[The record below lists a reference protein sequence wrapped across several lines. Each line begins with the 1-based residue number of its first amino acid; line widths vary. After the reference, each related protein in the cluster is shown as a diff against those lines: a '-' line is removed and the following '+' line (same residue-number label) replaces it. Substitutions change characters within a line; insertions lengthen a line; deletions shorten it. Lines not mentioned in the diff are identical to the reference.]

1 MDQGRGVEKPSE
13 IQYLKKSTN
22 LWPAQLWHDGHH
34 ELLQDRIWMWHT
46 LSLFLPFLALCFFT
60 SKIQCSRLWTF
71 FHHHRCRHVR
81 HHHQKSLSVQG
92 WNLQQRENATAQ
104 VTCASRAWQET
115 HIEPIGPITPKLCS
129 CSLQSSDCH
138 CHCLS
143 DSHCHSVFVIISSS
157 PIGCHCL
164 NISDIVWL
172 SMSLFFS
179 VYDVCLHLGL
189 FIWEEV
195 SLQLQW
201 FREHTLF

>member
-104 VTCASRAWQET
+104 VLLAQVGLGRKRILSQLVQSRPNSVAV
-115 HIEPIGPITPKLCS
+115 
-129 CSLQSSDCH
+129 H
-138 CHCLS
+138 CNRLI
-143 DSHCHSVFVIISSS
+143 VIVI
-157 PIGCHCL
+157 
-164 NISDIVWL
+164 
-172 SMSLFFS
+172 
-179 VYDVCLHLGL
+179 VCLMVIVLVC
-189 FIWEEV
+189 FPV
-195 SLQLQW
+195 SHHPQLVVTVSISVTSYACQCHYYCS
-201 FREHTLF
+201 FTMSAYI